1 MQKNFRDAI
10 MRAAAFVRG
19 RLEPKLETGGIPI
32 GQHVYVG
39 PMVPTSLE
47 QQKAGMRPWM
57 VFPVEMR
64 HRERNKYGPKPPA
77 IGARQLARARLGGFA
92 GKPKEVISR
101 EIEIAR
107 WELASETFEPAK
119 PYGMGPL

>member
-1 MQKNFRDAI
+1 MQKNFRNAI

-19 RLEPKLETGGIPI
+19 RLEQKPEIGGVAI
-32 GQHVYVG
+32 GRHIFVG
-39 PMVPTSLE
+39 PMVQTTKE

-64 HRERNKYGPKPPA
+64 HRERNKYGPKPPVL
-77 IGARQLARARLGGFA
+77 GARQIARARLGGFA

-107 WELASETFEPAK
+107 WELAGEK
-119 PYGMGPL
+119 